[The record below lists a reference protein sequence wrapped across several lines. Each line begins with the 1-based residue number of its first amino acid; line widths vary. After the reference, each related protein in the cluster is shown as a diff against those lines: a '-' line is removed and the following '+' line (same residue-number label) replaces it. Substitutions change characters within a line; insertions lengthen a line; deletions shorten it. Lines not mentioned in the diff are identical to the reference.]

1 LREEATVPQA
11 AGSVRQAQDVDQV
24 LALLAEIVAGARA
37 AGSASGYF
45 PALYRQVT
53 LRVQRGIAQGFFDDG
68 PRMERLDTVFANRYL
83 AAFDTIRAGGEPS
96 RCWQVAFR
104 ATRRDQV
111 IILQD
116 LLLGINAHI
125 NFDLGIAT
133 AEVGGGGGALAALRG
148 DYEKLNQILA
158 ELLPK
163 AEAVIGRFSPMI
175 GLLDQVGGRDETAA
189 LNFSIDAARDD
200 AWNHALILANL
211 PAPVR
216 PQALAALD
224 TKVAFLGRLI
234 AEPGG
239 LTAKAVEMIRLT
251 ESLDRAAIIDALD
264 SLDALDAPERAPA
277 APAAVAAPGPSGAG
291 GAGAAGAARAAG

>member
-1 LREEATVPQA
+1 LLQSREEATVPQP
-11 AGSVRQAQDVDQV
+11 AGSVRQAQDIDQV
-24 LALLAEIVAGARA
+24 LAMLAEIVAGARA
-37 AGSASGYF
+37 ANSASGYF

-53 LRVQRGIAQGFFDDG
+53 LRVKQGIARGFFDDG
-68 PRMERLDTVFANRYL
+68 PRMERLDTVFANRFF
-83 AAFDTIRAGGEPS
+83 AAFDTFRAGGEPS
-96 RCWQVAFR
+96 HCWQVAFR
-104 ATRRDQV
+104 ATRRDQA

-125 NFDLGIAT
+125 NFDLGVAT
-133 AEVGGGGGALAALRG
+133 AEIGDRGDALAALRG
-148 DYEKLNQILA
+148 DFEKVNQILA

-175 GLLDQVGGRDETAA
+175 GLLDQLGGRDETAV

-211 PAPVR
+211 PASLW

-224 TKVAFLGRLI
+224 SKAAFLGRLI

-239 LTAKAVEMIRLT
+239 LAGKAVEMIRLT
-251 ESLDRAAIIDALD
+251 ESIDRAAIVEALD
-264 SLDALDAPERAPA
+264 SLDQAPA
-277 APAAVAAPGPSGAG
+277 APALSSAPAASASSGPAGAG
-291 GAGAAGAARAAG
+291 G